1 MEDMKKTDNPQGT
14 SRQQLFS
21 GNGVRDAS
29 VSEMEKLAEASFIIR
44 AESEKLADKYRN
56 K

>member
-1 MEDMKKTDNPQGT
+1 MKDIKKADKKQESP
-14 SRQQLFS
+14 RQPLFT

-29 VSEMEKLAEASFIIR
+29 VSEMEKLADASFTIR
-44 AESEKLADKYRN
+44 QAIERLARKDQN